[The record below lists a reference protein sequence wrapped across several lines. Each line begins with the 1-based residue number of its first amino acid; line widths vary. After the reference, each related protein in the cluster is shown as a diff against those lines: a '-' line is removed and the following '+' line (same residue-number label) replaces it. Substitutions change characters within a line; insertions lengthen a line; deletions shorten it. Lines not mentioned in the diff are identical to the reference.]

1 MIATIEIVC
10 YKSKT
15 LKDGTHPLML
25 RISKDSMKKYVSLG
39 VSVNQKYWDFKKNH
53 PKPSCP
59 NKEYIDR
66 LILAKKGQYQ
76 DKIIE
81 FTSLQKDYTPQTLV
95 DAIMN
100 PIRLLTIEE
109 LYVDIIELSKS
120 KGKI

>member
-1 MIATIEIVC
+1 MTATIEIVC

-39 VSVNQKYWDFKKNH
+39 VSLNQKYWDFKKNH
-53 PKPSCP
+53 PKPNCP

-81 FTSLQKDYTPQTLV
+81 FTSLCNLFLQYIVATL
-95 DAIMN
+95 
-100 PIRLLTIEE
+100 
-109 LYVDIIELSKS
+109 
-120 KGKI
+120 